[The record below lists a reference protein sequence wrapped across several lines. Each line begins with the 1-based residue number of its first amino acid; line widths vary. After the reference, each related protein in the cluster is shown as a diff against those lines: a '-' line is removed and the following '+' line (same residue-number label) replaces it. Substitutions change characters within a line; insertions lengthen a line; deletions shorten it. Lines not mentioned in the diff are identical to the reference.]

1 MASRRSIV
9 VALTMG
15 MLSAAVVNGNVTP
28 AYADDVLDAR
38 HTMEEA
44 AITVDRLREETSKS
58 HEMDNLLAEAKGVLI
73 IPSFY
78 KAGFFIGGAYGDG
91 VLLKK
96 ISKTEFG
103 DPAFYRMTAGSLGLQ
118 FGMQSAEMVFV
129 IRTEKGLSAVLNDE
143 FKMGAN
149 ASIAVGSIGAGAE
162 AATTTHVGQ
171 DIVAY
176 SKNSGLFAGGA
187 LEGAAIKPRKDW
199 NAAVYGVDATDPR
212 LIIQRNGLRA
222 AMNLKDTLNKAPS
235 GAVQPIPDRPT
246 SGDSGM
252 SAQPESSAPM
262 STPSNGVSSS
272 PVQSESLGGGN

>member
-1 MASRRSIV
+1 
-9 VALTMG
+9 MG
-15 MLSAAVVNGNVTP
+15 LLFAAVVNGRVAP
-28 AYADDVLDAR
+28 AYADDVLNAR
-38 HTMEEA
+38 HVMEEA

-58 HEMDNLLAEAKGVLI
+58 HELDNLLAEAKGVLI

-91 VLLKK
+91 VLMKK
-96 ISKTEFG
+96 ISKNEFG

-118 FGMQSAEMVFV
+118 FGMESAAMVFV

-143 FKMGAN
+143 FKLGAN
-149 ASIAVGSIGAGAE
+149 AGIAIGSIGAGAE

-222 AMNLKDTLNKAPS
+222 ALNLKDTLSKAPS
-235 GAVQPIPDRPT
+235 GAVQPIPDR
-246 SGDSGM
+246 
-252 SAQPESSAPM
+252 SAGGGPVSSEPM
-262 STPSNGVSSS
+262 STPSNGVNSS
-272 PVQSESLGGGN
+272 PVQSESLGGKN

>member
-1 MASRRSIV
+1 MASRRTILFTL
-9 VALTMG
+9 ALG
-15 MLSAAVVNGNVTP
+15 LLSGGALDARLSP
-28 AYADDVLDAR
+28 AHADDVLDAR
-38 HTMEEA
+38 HAMEEA

-58 HEMDNLLAEAKGVLI
+58 HELDNLLAEAKGVLI
-73 IPSFY
+73 VPSFY

-96 ISKTEFG
+96 ISPTEFG

-118 FGMQSAEMVFV
+118 FGIQSAEIVFV

-149 ASIAVGSIGAGAE
+149 ASLAVGSIGAGAE

-222 AMNLKDTLNKAPS
+222 ALNLKDTLNRAPS
-235 GAVQPIPDRPT
+235 GVVQPPR
-246 SGDSGM
+246 
-252 SAQPESSAPM
+252 QESTGPATAP
-262 STPSNGVSSS
+262 SSDPGLLAPAPGANSS
-272 PVQSESLGGGN
+272 PVQPESQSN